1 MLSLTSLGFFSIG
14 DLELPDISPCLKE
27 AHPKLTQYPI
37 LEPLILGALV
47 NFPDP
52 LPETL
57 GPSLVHVDSRVDL
70 RVCVVLAT
78 EMCGQYCI
86 PVDSFQKVPRSNP
99 AHYLVLHVTVCRAL
113 FRVIARIFY
122 NTFTLQFIFLHAVFI
137 FRRY

>member
-1 MLSLTSLGFFSIG
+1 MLSLTSLGFFSVCN
-14 DLELPDISPCLKE
+14 LELPDISPCLNE

-47 NFPDP
+47 QPLDP

-78 EMCGQYCI
+78 EMCGQYGI
-86 PVDSFQKVPRSNP
+86 PLDSFQEITRPYP
-99 AHYLVLHVTVCRAL
+99 AHYLVLHVTVCGAL
-113 FRVIARIFY
+113 FRVLARIFY
-122 NTFTLQFIFLHAVFI
+122 NAFLL
-137 FRRY
+137 

>member
-14 DLELPDISPCLKE
+14 DLELPDISPCLNE

-47 NFPDP
+47 HLPDP

-78 EMCGQYCI
+78 EMCG
-86 PVDSFQKVPRSNP
+86 
-99 AHYLVLHVTVCRAL
+99 
-113 FRVIARIFY
+113 
-122 NTFTLQFIFLHAVFI
+122 
-137 FRRY
+137 